1 MSATLN
7 WVWEAGCVAWLVVA
21 SEQFL
26 LDPPR
31 PSSGSQPVSNAA
43 FILDVCNL
51 YPMHPV
57 GQKSAL
63 ITLFY
68 IFCQCL
74 VLRCLPEIFVG
85 LIKFHNPPPPHLWA
99 VSTCRQYPAWFPSA
113 EESLSSVSNLCCSLL
128 CGAQSRKNSSLLP
141 FITFCLRA
149 WMNTIWV
156 VYYYIISNALSSY
169 DQCVYLD
176 LVLHD
181 RLAVNW
187 SSLIS

>member
-1 MSATLN
+1 MLN
-7 WVWEAGCVAWLVVA
+7 WVWEVGCVAWLVVA

-43 FILDVCNL
+43 FILDVWNL
-51 YPMHPV
+51 YPVHPV
-57 GQKSAL
+57 SKKSAL
-63 ITLFY
+63 ITLFKKCFANAWCCAAY
-68 IFCQCL
+68 L
-74 VLRCLPEIFVG
+74 KSLWG
-85 LIKFHNPPPPHLWA
+85 LLSFITPPPPHLWA

-113 EESLSSVSNLCCSLL
+113 EEPLSSVSNLCCSLL

-141 FITFCLRA
+141 FITFRLRA